1 MFQQKSKNLFYLL
14 ALLFFVPICAAWY
27 LFTYH
32 SHWIH
37 HTTNHGK
44 LIQPMLPIE
53 HLALSDDTLKNVITP
68 KQWQNHWVM
77 LYFKKNNCDEH
88 CLTNIYLMGQTKKA
102 LGKYQNQ
109 VLTAYI
115 AIDPE
120 PTDHSIAKMLHEY
133 PHTLLLKTH
142 ASAVQHFFTHDLD
155 KINLSRGQLF
165 LVDPNGFVM
174 MTYPDT
180 VNFEDVYQ
188 DLNHLLKL
196 EADA

>member
-1 MFQQKSKNLFYLL
+1 MFQQKPKNLFYLL
-14 ALLFFVPICAAWY
+14 VLLFFMPICAAWY

-32 SHWIH
+32 SHWIQ

-44 LIQPMLPIE
+44 LIQPLLPIE
-53 HLALSDDTLKNVITP
+53 NLTLNDYLLNRTINPNSWKNY
-68 KQWQNHWVM
+68 WVM
-77 LYFKKNNCDEH
+77 LYLKKNNCDAG

-109 VLTAYI
+109 VLTAYV
-115 AIDPE
+115 AIDSAPANR
-120 PTDHSIAKMLHEY
+120 PPAKLLQEY
-133 PHTLLLKTH
+133 PHTLLLKAN
-142 ASAVQHFFTHDLD
+142 ASMVQHFFAHYLNAS
-155 KINLSRGQLF
+155 NLIQGQLF
-165 LVDPNGFVM
+165 LVDPHGFVM
-174 MTYPDT
+174 MTYPGT

>member
-14 ALLFFVPICAAWY
+14 ALLFFIPICAAWY
-27 LFTYH
+27 LFNYH
-32 SHWIH
+32 SSWIQ

-53 HLALSDDTLKNVITP
+53 NLTLSDDTLKNSIST
-68 KQWQNHWVM
+68 KSWQNHWVM
-77 LYFKKNNCDEH
+77 LYLKKNNCDEH

-109 VLTAYI
+109 VLTVYV

-120 PTDHSIAKMLHEY
+120 PTDHSPAEIVREH
-133 PHTLLLKTH
+133 PRTLLLKTTE
-142 ASAVQHFFTHDLD
+142 SAVQHFFNHVLD
-155 KINLSRGQLF
+155 KTNLTRGQLF
-165 LVDPNGFVM
+165 LVDPNGLVM
-174 MTYPDT
+174 MTYPGS

-196 EADA
+196 EAEA